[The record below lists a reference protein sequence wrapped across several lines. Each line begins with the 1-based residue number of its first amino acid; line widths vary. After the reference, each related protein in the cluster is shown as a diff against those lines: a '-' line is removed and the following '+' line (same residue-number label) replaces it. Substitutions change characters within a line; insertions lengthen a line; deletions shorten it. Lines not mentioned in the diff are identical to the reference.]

1 MPEPFQIPLDELNDW
16 VQKETASLV
25 EPLRA
30 EAKKTIEDNRTKLEE
45 LLDACDKLLD
55 DAEKELAKG
64 SRKTYRRAKFLQKL
78 AGQFSDLIEKIV
90 IPEEING
97 KTLDELSEQIGKAI
111 KTIGDDKNKWFRAL
125 SPYFIMSRRRFE
137 VSFKRAEDSY
147 RSFTEFLAQDYSK
160 AKSAENIF
168 SKIDD
173 LREALV
179 EFNKY
184 ESGKEARKTK
194 KELLTK
200 KIETT
205 EMKLERIQTKDELV
219 ELAQINDR
227 IDELTN
233 TVKHELRHIEKPL
246 LKFQTLVNNPGYSLV
261 PEANIKLEEYLNVPF
276 EALATEKEGYPLLV
290 SILLKIDSALDNK
303 KMKLK
308 SSRLRKA
315 KDQIDRIVNKSGLVS
330 LHKDCA
336 ETFAKKADL
345 SKSGVISES
354 RDERAML
361 QERLKDLQRR
371 MSIIEARDERLKK
384 EHEQLRKRVDDQKK
398 SLETIA
404 SELSNKTVTLVL
416 A

>member
-30 EAKKTIEDNRTKLEE
+30 EARKIIEDNRSKLEE
-45 LLDACDKLLD
+45 LLAACDKLLD

-64 SRKTYRRAKFLQKL
+64 SRKTYRRAKFLLKL

-111 KTIGDDKNKWFRAL
+111 KTIGEDKNKWFRAL
-125 SPYFIMSRRRFE
+125 SPYFIMSRRKFD

-147 RSFTEFLAQDYSK
+147 SSFTEFLDQDYSK

-173 LREALV
+173 LRESLV

-194 KELLTK
+194 KELLSK
-200 KIETT
+200 KIVTT
-205 EMKLERIQTKDELV
+205 EMKLQQIQTKDELV

-233 TVKHELRHIEKPL
+233 TVKNELRHLEKPL

-261 PEANIKLEEYLNVPF
+261 PEANIKLEEYMNVPF

-315 KDQIDRIVNKSGLVS
+315 KDQIDRIVNKSGLIS

-336 ETFAKKADL
+336 EMFAKKKDL

-354 RDERAML
+354 KDERAML

-398 SLETIA
+398 SLETIT
-404 SELSNKTVTLVL
+404 SELSNKTVTLVID
-416 A
+416 

>member
-30 EAKKTIEDNRTKLEE
+30 EARKIIEDNRSKLEE
-45 LLDACDKLLD
+45 LLAACDKLLD
-55 DAEKELAKG
+55 DAEKELSKG
-64 SRKTYRRAKFLQKL
+64 SRKTYRRAKFLLKL

-111 KTIGDDKNKWFRAL
+111 KTIGEDKNKWFRAL
-125 SPYFIMSRRRFE
+125 SPYFIMSRRRFD

-147 RSFTEFLAQDYSK
+147 SSFTEFLDQDYSK
-160 AKSAENIF
+160 AKNAENIF

-173 LREALV
+173 LRESLV

-194 KELLTK
+194 KDLLSK
-200 KIETT
+200 KIVTT
-205 EMKLERIQTKDELV
+205 EMKLQQIQTKDELV

-233 TVKHELRHIEKPL
+233 TVKHELRHLEKPL

-261 PEANIKLEEYLNVPF
+261 PEANIKLEEYMNVPF

-315 KDQIDRIVNKSGLVS
+315 KDQIDRIVNKSGLIS

-336 ETFAKKADL
+336 EIFAKKTDL

-354 RDERAML
+354 KDERAML

-404 SELSNKTVTLVL
+404 SELSNKTVTLVID
-416 A
+416 

>member
-1 MPEPFQIPLDELNDW
+1 MPEAFQIPLDELNDW
-16 VQKETASLV
+16 IKKETASLV

-30 EAKKTIEDNRTKLEE
+30 EAKKTIEDNRSKLEE

-90 IPEEING
+90 IPEEITG

-111 KTIGDDKNKWFRAL
+111 KIIGDDKNKWFRVL

-147 RSFTEFLAQDYSK
+147 RSFTEFLDQDYSK

-173 LREALV
+173 LRESLV
-179 EFNKY
+179 EYNRY

-205 EMKLERIQTKDELV
+205 EMKLQQIQTKDELV

-233 TVKHELRHIEKPL
+233 TVKHELRHLEKPL
-246 LKFQTLVNNPGYSLV
+246 LKFQTLVNNPGYNLV

-336 ETFAKKADL
+336 ETLAKKADL
-345 SKSGVISES
+345 SKSVVITES
-354 RDERAML
+354 KDDRAML

-416 A
+416 S

>member
-1 MPEPFQIPLDELNDW
+1 MPEAFQIPLDELNDW
-16 VQKETASLV
+16 IKKETASLV

-30 EAKKTIEDNRTKLEE
+30 EAKKTIEDNRSKLEE

-90 IPEEING
+90 IPEEITG

-147 RSFTEFLAQDYSK
+147 RSFTEFLDQDYSK

-173 LREALV
+173 LRESLV
-179 EFNKY
+179 EYDRY

-205 EMKLERIQTKDELV
+205 EMKLQQIQTKDELV

-233 TVKHELRHIEKPL
+233 TVKHELRHLEKPL
-246 LKFQTLVNNPGYSLV
+246 LKFQTLVNNPGYNLV

-336 ETFAKKADL
+336 EAFVKKADL
-345 SKSGVISES
+345 SKSVVISES
-354 RDERAML
+354 KDDRAML

-416 A
+416 S